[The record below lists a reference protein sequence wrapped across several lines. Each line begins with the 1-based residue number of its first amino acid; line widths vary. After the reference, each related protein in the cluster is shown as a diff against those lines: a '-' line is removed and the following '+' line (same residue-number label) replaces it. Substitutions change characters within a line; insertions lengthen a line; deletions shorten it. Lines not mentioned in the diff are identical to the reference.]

1 MATLLDGRL
10 VDDTLASLPG
20 WNHGDGDLWRE
31 VHLPKEADAALR
43 REVEADA
50 TAMDHHVTVEQ
61 VKGGTRFSLRTE
73 DVGGVSELDI
83 ALASRI
89 SDLAHRLAEQAGG
102 DEPGVNAVRRDEP
115 DTVVE
120 ADSAP
125 PPAATGLGDL
135 LGKR

>member
-1 MATLLDGRL
+1 MATLLDEPL

-20 WNHGDGDLWRE
+20 WNHEDGELWRE
-31 VHLPKEADAALR
+31 VHLPADADAELR
-43 REVEADA
+43 REVDADA
-50 TAMDHHVTVEQ
+50 AAMDHQVKVEK
-61 VKGGTRFSLRTE
+61 VKGGTRFTLSTH

-89 SDLAHRLAEQAGG
+89 SDLAHRLGGKAGVE
-102 DEPGVNAVRRDEP
+102 EPGVNAVRP
-115 DTVVE
+115 DAPETVVE

-125 PPAATGLGDL
+125 PPAAAGMGDL